1 MTHPYDAQPAHAFWR
16 QGVALPAAQAAG
28 LVDPVVAPAF
38 RIERGAR
45 IATAG
50 SCFAQHVQ
58 RHLRAAGIEP
68 FVTEPAHPLV
78 PPAVARRFGYGE
90 FGARYGNVYTSRQL
104 LQLWQRAHGAFVPAD
119 DAWPGEGGGWVDPF
133 RPRVQ
138 PGGFASVDELRAD
151 RERHLAAVRALFA
164 GLDVFCFTLGLTET
178 WVSRED
184 GSAYP
189 VCPGVLAGRF
199 DADRHALLNLEV
211 DEVQADLLAFVDG
224 LRRVNPR
231 ARLVL
236 TVSPVPLVATA
247 GDRHVMVATALSKAV
262 LRVAAERTSRAR
274 EGVAYFPSFEIVT
287 GAFHRGAYFA
297 DDLRSVTDAGV
308 AHVMRLF
315 LQHYLD
321 VGPAG
326 GLPATGPAPD
336 EDFRARLEGVTRT
349 QCDEEALAR

>member
-1 MTHPYDAQPAHAFWR
+1 MTHPYATQPAHAFWR
-16 QGVALPAAQAAG
+16 QAVAEPAARDIAC
-28 LVDPVVAPAF
+28 VDPVVAPAF
-38 RIERGAR
+38 RIARDAR

-58 RHLRAAGIEP
+58 RHLRAAGLEP

-78 PPAVARRFGYGE
+78 PPAVAQRFGYGE

-104 LQLWQRAHGAFVPAD
+104 LQLWQRAHGLFAPAD
-119 DAWPGEGGGWVDPF
+119 DAWPAPEGGWVDPF

-138 PGGFASVDELRAD
+138 PGGFASVAELRRD

-178 WVSRED
+178 WVSRDD
-184 GSAYP
+184 GAAYP
-189 VCPGVLAGRF
+189 VCPGVVAGRF
-199 DADRHALLNLEV
+199 DAARHALLNLEADDV
-211 DEVQADLLAFVDG
+211 EADLLAFVDA
-224 LRRVNPR
+224 LRAVNPR
-231 ARLVL
+231 AKLVL

-262 LRVAAERTSRAR
+262 LRVAADRVSRAR

-297 DDLRSVTDAGV
+297 VDLRSVTDAGV

-315 LQHYLD
+315 LRHYLQHD
-321 VGPAG
+321 VGAAPETPAV
-326 GLPATGPAPD
+326 PAET
-336 EDFRARLEGVTRT
+336 FTARLEGVTRT

>member
-1 MTHPYDAQPAHAFWR
+1 MTHPYATQPEHAFWR
-16 QGVALPAAQAAG
+16 QAVAEPAARAAG

-38 RIERGAR
+38 GIARDAR

-58 RHLRAAGIEP
+58 RHLRAAGVEP
-68 FVTEPAHPLV
+68 FVTEHAHPLV
-78 PPAVARRFGYGE
+78 PPAVAQRFGYGE

-104 LQLWQRAHGAFVPAD
+104 LQLWQRAHGRFAPAD
-119 DAWPGEGGGWVDPF
+119 DAWRAPDGGWVDPF

-138 PGGFASVDELRAD
+138 PGGFASVSELRAD
-151 RERHLAAVRALFA
+151 RERHLAAVRTLFA

-184 GSAYP
+184 GAAYP
-189 VCPGVLAGRF
+189 VCPGVVAGTF
-199 DADRHALLNLEV
+199 DPARHALLNLEV
-211 DEVQADLLAFVDG
+211 DEVEADLLAFVDA
-224 LRRVNPR
+224 LRGVNPG
-231 ARLVL
+231 AKLVL

-247 GDRHVMVATALSKAV
+247 GDRHVMVATAMSKAV
-262 LRVAAERTSRAR
+262 LRVAAERASRAR
-274 EGVAYFPSFEIVT
+274 ERVAYFPSFEIVT

-315 LQHYLD
+315 LQHYLGVAPGD
-321 VGPAG
+321 GGAPVAPAE
-326 GLPATGPAPD
+326 AFT
-336 EDFRARLEGVTRT
+336 ARLEGVTRT